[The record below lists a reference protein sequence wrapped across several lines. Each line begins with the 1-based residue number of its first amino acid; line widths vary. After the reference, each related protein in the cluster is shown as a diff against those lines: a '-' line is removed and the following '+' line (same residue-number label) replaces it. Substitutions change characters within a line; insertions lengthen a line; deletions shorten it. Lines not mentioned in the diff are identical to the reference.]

1 MPRKVGEQIVVR
13 LRKLLWTIF
22 MAVLA
27 GSESFAE
34 TLEVK
39 IGQDQTSVVSSSYQK
54 SNSQT
59 LALSVLYGR
68 QALGK
73 WSVFAEYRNSFDNTL
88 SAGVLGLAYDT
99 VPLQSKGGYMSPDG
113 SAEISR
119 IPQWLTRFSLGLG
132 AFRFVDILRSNDR
145 SLGTRNLVPV
155 KAVLVG
161 VKLGTSVYR
170 FLTDN
175 WALSIGGAYVVAS
188 AGNFGVSST
197 NLHLGVLYN
206 IN

>member
-1 MPRKVGEQIVVR
+1 MVR
-13 LRKLLWTIF
+13 LRKLLLTIF

-54 SNSQT
+54 SNSLT

-99 VPLQSKGGYMSPDG
+99 VPLQSKGGYMSPGG

-132 AFRFVDILRSNDR
+132 AFRFVDILRINDR

-161 VKLGTSVYR
+161 VKLGTSFYM

>member
-1 MPRKVGEQIVVR
+1 
-13 LRKLLWTIF
+13 